1 MRYNLRPR
9 YTLAAIGTVLLIAK
23 EAISIE
29 TTIDKDHTKGAPRV
43 SEELLAN
50 FYMKNH
56 TDSIINDMK
65 DSVNTI
71 WIITA
76 AVNIIAMQLGFSF
89 LEVGSIHPKNKANI
103 LIKNLLDTYIGA
115 LAFYALGFAFA
126 NEGGGGV
133 IGSGQ
138 FFCRGLTREE
148 MLKWLFQFS
157 FCSTSATIVSG
168 SLAER
173 TYIDTYIVFSFLMG
187 SIVYPVASCWAWGGG
202 WLQER
207 GFQDFAGSAV
217 VHELGGF
224 GGLIGTII
232 LGPRLGF
239 FDEDEA

>member
-1 MRYNLRPR
+1 M
-9 YTLAAIGTVLLIAK
+9 K
-23 EAISIE
+23 E
-29 TTIDKDHTKGAPRV
+29 
-43 SEELLAN
+43 
-50 FYMKNH
+50 
-56 TDSIINDMK
+56 
-65 DSVNTI
+65 SVNTI

-126 NEGGGGV
+126 NEGGGGL
-133 IGSGQ
+133 IGGGQ

-187 SIVYPVASCWAWGGG
+187 AIVYPVASCWAWGGG
-202 WLQER
+202 WL
-207 GFQDFAGSAV
+207 
-217 VHELGGF
+217 
-224 GGLIGTII
+224 
-232 LGPRLGF
+232 
-239 FDEDEA
+239 